1 MKLSE
6 LATKQVK
13 PILFAVAVLSLLG
26 VAAYT
31 TFPVAIL
38 PDVSFPRVVV
48 QADAADMP
56 SKMVEATIEQPLENA
71 ISAVPGVSRITSRTK
86 RGSTEVSIDFQWGT
100 NILTAEQ
107 MVNARVQQVRTTFP
121 AGVTTETER
130 MNPTVFPVVGLTLD
144 STSLSPSQLYNL
156 AQYTIRPRLSRVY
169 GVARVVVQGGR
180 QQEVEVICNPQRLAA
195 LHLSINDVTTAVTK
209 SNSVNA
215 VGRMNFRYLQFQV
228 LVNGLVDDV
237 NQLKSIAVATR
248 SGQPILLKDVASVTL
263 NVADQNTVVSAN
275 GKESVLM
282 NVIRQPQAN
291 CVLMASGV
299 RDEIAK
305 LKGDLPPNTR
315 IGVFYDQSVLVQE
328 AIKSV
333 SDDVLIGA
341 LLAVVVLVGFLR
353 NIRATILT
361 AAIIPV
367 TILITF
373 LLMRLAGLSL
383 DLMTLGALAVAIGLV
398 IDDAIVVVEN
408 IFKHLG
414 PGVSLR
420 QAVVAASSEIAKPM
434 ISSTL
439 TTVVVFL
446 PLSLLQGVAGAFFTA
461 LAVTLAISLM
471 VSLGLALFASPSLC
485 AAFLKPIT
493 EHHKEGPFAR
503 GYQKVLESV
512 LKRRFLVPI
521 GAVILLLATYG
532 IAGRLTS
539 GFMPDMDEGAFI
551 LDYKMP
557 PGTKLAETNRVLNQ
571 VDHILETTPEVQS
584 FSRRTGTELGFSIT
598 EPNTGDFAVMLK
610 TNRNRRIDD
619 VIGDVRKR
627 ISQDVPGLDI
637 DFSQVLQDLIG
648 DLSGSPA
655 PIEVKVFGKDK
666 TADEAAAKTLADKI
680 GQIKGIADIQNGIT
694 ESGPEYELKVDPVV
708 AGRLGLTADDIAT
721 QAGNALLGSVA
732 TSYLQ
737 GDREVPVRVR
747 YPQTF
752 WSSPDQLSQLPITL
766 GNGQNVPFGSLGSL
780 VNVAGSTESFRE
792 NQQRLVRITGRLDNL
807 DLGTAVKKIKDVI
820 ASTPMPPGVTTKIGG
835 AYESQQQS
843 FNNLIEVLLIAVL
856 LVYTVMLFQFGSF
869 TAPTVILLVMP
880 LGLFGAVLALW
891 VTGVALN
898 VSSLMGAIMLVGIVV
913 KNGIL
918 LLDRAQEA
926 ERDGLG
932 PIEAVKDAA
941 KQRLRPILMTTL
953 TAILGLVPLALG
965 IGAGAE
971 MQQPLAITVIGGL
984 AFSTLITL
992 IAAPTL
998 YASFRVMQLKRHRSK
1013 SIS

>member
-13 PILFAVAVLSLLG
+13 PILFAVTVLSLLG
-26 VAAYT
+26 LAAYT

-48 QADAADMP
+48 QADSGDMP
-56 SKMVEATIEQPLENA
+56 ARMVEAIIEQPIENA

-107 MVNARVQQVRTTFP
+107 MVNSRVEQVRSTFP

-130 MNPTVFPVVGLTLD
+130 MNPTVFPVVGLTLN
-144 STSLSPSQLYNL
+144 SQSLSPSQLYDL
-156 AQYTIRPRLSRVY
+156 AEYTLRPKLSRVY

-180 QQEVEVICNPQRLAA
+180 QPEVEVVCNPDRLAA
-195 LHLSINDVTTAVTK
+195 LHLSINDVSSAVTK
-209 SNSVNA
+209 SNSVAA
-215 VGRMNFRYLQFQV
+215 VGRMNYRFLQFQV

-237 NQLKSIAVATR
+237 SQLQNLAVATR
-248 SGQPILLKDVASVTL
+248 SGQPILLKDVASVSL
-263 NVADQNTVVSAN
+263 NVADQTKVVSAN

-291 CVLMASGV
+291 SVLMAQGV
-299 RDEIAK
+299 REAVAQLQK
-305 LKGDLPPNTR
+305 ELPPNTK

-341 LLAVVVLVGFLR
+341 LLAVVVLVAFLK
-353 NIRATILT
+353 NLRATLLT

-373 LLMRLAGLSL
+373 LLMRLSGLSL

-408 IFKHLG
+408 IFRHLG
-414 PGVSLR
+414 PGVSLH
-420 QAVVAASSEIAKPM
+420 QAVVAASGEIAKPM
-434 ISSTL
+434 VSSTL

-485 AAFLKPIT
+485 AAFLKPVS
-493 EHHKEGPFAR
+493 EHHRDGLVTK
-503 GYQKVLESV
+503 GYQKVLELF
-512 LKRRFLVPI
+512 LKRRYLVPI
-521 GAVILLLATYG
+521 GAIALLLGTYG
-532 IAGRLTS
+532 MSQKLST
-539 GFMPDMDEGAFI
+539 GFMPNMDEGAFI
-551 LDYKMP
+551 LDYVMP
-557 PGTKLAETNRVLNQ
+557 PGTKLGETNRVLNS
-571 VDHILETTPEVQS
+571 VDQILQTTPEVQS

-598 EPNTGDFAVMLK
+598 EPNTGDYAVMLK
-610 TNRNRRIDD
+610 TKRNRRIDD
-619 VIGDVRKR
+619 VIADVRKR
-627 ISQDVPGLDI
+627 INDQVPGLDV

-666 TADEAAAKTLADKI
+666 TADEAAAKTLADKF
-680 GQIKGIADIQNGIT
+680 GQIKGIADIQSGIT
-694 ESGPEYELKVDPVV
+694 ESGPEYELKVNPTV
-708 AGRLGLTADDIAT
+708 AGRLGLTADDIAS
-721 QAGNALLGSVA
+721 QATTGLLGTVA
-732 TSYLQ
+732 TTYLQ

-747 YPQTF
+747 YPETF
-752 WSSPDQLSQLPITL
+752 WSTPEMLSQLPITL
-766 GNGQNVPFGSLGSL
+766 ASGQNVPFGSLGSL
-780 VNVAGSTESFRE
+780 VNVQGSSESFRE
-792 NQQRLVRITGRLDNL
+792 NQQRLVRVTGRLDNL
-807 DLGTAVKKIKDVI
+807 DLGTAISKIKDVI
-820 ASTPMPPGVTTKIGG
+820 AKTPMPPGVTTQLGG

-891 VTGVALN
+891 ITNVALN

-926 ERDGLG
+926 ERDGLN
-932 PIEAVKDAA
+932 PVEAVKVAA
-941 KQRLRPILMTTL
+941 HQRLRPILMTTL

-984 AFSTLITL
+984 AFSTVVTL
-992 IAAPTL
+992 IAAPVL
-998 YASFRVMQLKRHRSK
+998 YASFRVAQQKRAH
-1013 SIS
+1013 IQH